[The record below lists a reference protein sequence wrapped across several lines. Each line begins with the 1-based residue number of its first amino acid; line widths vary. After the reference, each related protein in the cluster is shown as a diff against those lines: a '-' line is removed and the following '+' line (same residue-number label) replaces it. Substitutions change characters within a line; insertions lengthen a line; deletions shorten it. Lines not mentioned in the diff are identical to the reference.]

1 MESLPLGTGSS
12 SHADNFDAPS
22 AASREAL
29 RDELANGSASPVRTE
44 RAAAIP
50 IASET
55 RTMIANT
62 RILVADDDPAVLQ
75 TVAWVLKEQGYDVSA
90 AADGRSLFER
100 LERDAPDLLLL
111 DVAMPGSD
119 NYQTLERIKADDRWR
134 DLPVLMVSSLP
145 PDEAAVRTLG
155 LGAADFV
162 RKPVRVRELLAR
174 IQAQLRVR
182 ADACGG
188 ARRAATPRTWS
199 FSAPARKPRAAGSS
213 WTSCTKSPATCPR
226 MRSIISWRA
235 VSRER
240 SRSRIAR

>member
-1 MESLPLGTGSS
+1 
-12 SHADNFDAPS
+12 
-22 AASREAL
+22 
-29 RDELANGSASPVRTE
+29 
-44 RAAAIP
+44 
-50 IASET
+50 
-55 RTMIANT
+55 MIANT

-90 AADGRSLFER
+90 AADGRTLFER

-119 NYQTLERIKADDRWR
+119 NYQTLERIKSDDRWR

-182 ADACGG
+182 AALVAAREEAAHQGCRAPAGPRRRGKPPEARGHPPRGDGRPLLGRDLPYRGTSGSAGPRHLALLRDPCAPGRRAWPGRGG
-188 ARRAATPRTWS
+188 VRESGDPQPRDHTRSLPGGPRGVGMAARRY
-199 FSAPARKPRAAGSS
+199 
-213 WTSCTKSPATCPR
+213 
-226 MRSIISWRA
+226 
-235 VSRER
+235 
-240 SRSRIAR
+240 